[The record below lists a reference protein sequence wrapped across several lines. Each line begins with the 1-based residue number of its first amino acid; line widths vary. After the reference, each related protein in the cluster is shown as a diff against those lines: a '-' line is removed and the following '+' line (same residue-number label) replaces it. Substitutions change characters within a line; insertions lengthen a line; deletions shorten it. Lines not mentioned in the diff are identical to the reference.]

1 VSTIEKEIICILFI
15 ERKIIM
21 TLKTFRIFLIVIVF
35 SLPSLCF
42 SAQPDGKVWESFD
55 NDWYYNKTNIDKS
68 SDIISV
74 WVYKY
79 VTNEN
84 RKEKIEIIKKS
95 DLDKSIK
102 YQKFD
107 HYLSLW
113 EIDTVNKQK
122 RLKELKDYD
131 DKGNVLDSNVYKDR
145 EWKEI
150 KPNSVFDKLYIKLG
164 LAQKEQQIREQ
175 QAKAQQA
182 KEQQAKEQLAK
193 EQQAKEQQAK
203 EQQAKEEQVREQ
215 QAKEQLAKEQQA
227 KEQQAKEQQAKE
239 QQAKAQQ
246 ANEQRAKEQQAK
258 ETPAQE
264 TVVRETTRRESSE
277 ISGRPVG
284 KSWELLS
291 DNVYYNKRNFTKLA
305 NIVSVW
311 TYNIVTDDFREQK
324 IEAIKKN
331 DLDKS
336 RKYEYYDHNVVL
348 SEINCRKKLARTKM
362 YVDYDD
368 AGEVLYS
375 YTYNSRDW
383 KDIITGSSC
392 DKLYQKLCMT
402 RKAPLNQ
409 KKLKKSLK
417 KKKSRIH
424 SSRKKVEKVED
435 EGAENSSE

>member
-1 VSTIEKEIICILFI
+1 VSNIEKEIICISFI

-21 TLKTFRIFLIVIVF
+21 TFKTLLIFLIVMVF
-35 SLPSLCF
+35 SIPSLCF
-42 SAQPDGKVWESFD
+42 SAQPDSKVWESFD

-68 SDIISV
+68 SYIISV
-74 WVYKY
+74 WVYKS
-79 VTNEN
+79 VTNDN

-102 YQKFD
+102 YQKID

-113 EIDTVNKQK
+113 EIDTKNKQK

-131 DKGNVLDSNVYKDR
+131 DKGNVLESNVYKDR
-145 EWKEI
+145 EWKDI

-164 LAQKEQQIREQ
+164 LTQKEQPAKEQ
-175 QAKAQQA
+175 PA
-182 KEQQAKEQLAK
+182 KEQQVKEQQVK
-193 EQQAKEQQAK
+193 EQQAKEQQA
-203 EQQAKEEQVREQ
+203 REQ
-215 QAKEQLAKEQQA
+215 QAREQQAKEQQA

-239 QQAKAQQ
+239 QQVKEQQ
-246 ANEQRAKEQQAK
+246 AKEQQAK
-258 ETPAQE
+258 EQQVKEQQVKETPPAQE
-264 TVVRETTRRESSE
+264 TIERETTVRESSA
-277 ISGRPVG
+277 ISGKPLG
-284 KSWELLS
+284 KSWEFLS
-291 DNVYYNKRNFTKLA
+291 DNVYYNKRNFTKLS

-348 SEINCRKKLARTKM
+348 SEINCRKRLARTKM

-368 AGEVLYS
+368 AGEVLTS
-375 YTYNSRDW
+375 YTYNNREW
-383 KDIITGSSC
+383 KDIITGSPC

-402 RKAPLNQ
+402 RKASLH
-409 KKLKKSLK
+409 KETSLHKKKSLK
-417 KKKSRIH
+417 KKKSKIH
-424 SSRKKVEKVED
+424 SSIQKVED
-435 EGAENSSE
+435 EGSEN

>member
-1 VSTIEKEIICILFI
+1 VSNIEKEIICISFI

-21 TLKTFRIFLIVIVF
+21 TFKTFPIFLIVMVF
-35 SLPSLCF
+35 SIPSLCF
-42 SAQPDGKVWESFD
+42 SAQPDSKVWESFD

-68 SDIISV
+68 SYIISV
-74 WVYKY
+74 WVYKS
-79 VTNEN
+79 VTNDS

-113 EIDTVNKQK
+113 EIDTKNKQK

-131 DKGNVLDSNVYKDR
+131 DKGNVLESNVYKDR
-145 EWKEI
+145 EWKDI
-150 KPNSVFDKLYIKLG
+150 KPNSIFDKLYIKLG
-164 LAQKEQQIREQ
+164 LTQNEQPAKEQP
-175 QAKAQQA
+175 A
-182 KEQQAKEQLAK
+182 KEQQVK
-193 EQQAKEQQAK
+193 EQQVKEQQ
-203 EQQAKEEQVREQ
+203 
-215 QAKEQLAKEQQA
+215 AKEQQA

-239 QQAKAQQ
+239 QQAKEQQAKEQQVKEQQAKEQQVKEQQAKEQQAKEQQVKEQQ
-246 ANEQRAKEQQAK
+246 ANEQRAKEQQVK

-264 TVVRETTRRESSE
+264 TTERETTVRESSA
-277 ISGRPVG
+277 ISGKPMG
-284 KSWELLS
+284 KSWEFLS
-291 DNVYYNKRNFTKLA
+291 DNVYYNKRNFTKLS

-348 SEINCRKKLARTKM
+348 SEINCRKRLARTKM

-368 AGEVLYS
+368 AGEVLTS
-375 YTYNSRDW
+375 YTYNNREW
-383 KDIITGSSC
+383 NDIITGSPC

-402 RKAPLNQ
+402 RKA
-409 KKLKKSLK
+409 SLH
-417 KKKSRIH
+417 KKKSKIH
-424 SSRKKVEKVED
+424 SSRQKVED
-435 EGAENSSE
+435 EGSEN

>member
-1 VSTIEKEIICILFI
+1 
-15 ERKIIM
+15 M
-21 TLKTFRIFLIVIVF
+21 TFKTFRIFLIVIVF

-42 SAQPDGKVWESFD
+42 SAQPDSKVWESFD
-55 NDWYYNKTNIDKS
+55 NDWYYNKTNMDKS

-74 WVYKY
+74 WVYKN

-145 EWKEI
+145 EWKDI
-150 KPNSVFDKLYIKLG
+150 KPNSVFDKLYIKLA
-164 LAQKEQQIREQ
+164 LTQKEQ
-175 QAKAQQA
+175 QAKAQPAKVQPA
-182 KEQQAKEQLAK
+182 KEQQTKAQQVKEQQAKEG
-193 EQQAKEQQAK
+193 
-203 EQQAKEEQVREQ
+203 QVREQ
-215 QAKEQLAKEQQA
+215 QAKEQQAREQQAREQRAKEQQV
-227 KEQQAKEQQAKE
+227 
-239 QQAKAQQ
+239 
-246 ANEQRAKEQQAK
+246 REQQAK

-264 TVVRETTRRESSE
+264 TPAQETTVRETTRRESSE
-277 ISGRPVG
+277 ISGKPLG
-284 KSWELLS
+284 KSWEFLS
-291 DNVYYNKRNFTKLA
+291 DNVYYNKRNFTKLS

-311 TYNIVTDDFREQK
+311 TYNVVTDDFREQK

-348 SEINCRKKLARTKM
+348 SEINCRKRLARTKM

-375 YTYNSRDW
+375 YTYSSRDW
-383 KDIITGSSC
+383 KNIITGSPC

-402 RKAPLNQ
+402 RQAQLHNRKAPLH
-409 KKLKKSLK
+409 KKKSLK

-424 SSRKKVEKVED
+424 SSRQKVEKVED
-435 EGAENSSE
+435 EGAENQSE

>member
-1 VSTIEKEIICILFI
+1 VSNIEKEIICISFI

-21 TLKTFRIFLIVIVF
+21 TFKTFLIFLIVMVF
-35 SLPSLCF
+35 SIPSLCF
-42 SAQPDGKVWESFD
+42 SAQPDSKVWESFD

-68 SDIISV
+68 SYIISV
-74 WVYKY
+74 WVYKS

-113 EIDTVNKQK
+113 EIDTKNKQK

-131 DKGNVLDSNVYKDR
+131 DKGNVLESNVYKNR
-145 EWKEI
+145 EWKDI

-164 LAQKEQQIREQ
+164 LTQNEQPAKEQP
-175 QAKAQQA
+175 A
-182 KEQQAKEQLAK
+182 KEQQAK
-193 EQQAKEQQAK
+193 QQQ
-203 EQQAKEEQVREQ
+203 
-215 QAKEQLAKEQQA
+215 AKEQQA

-239 QQAKAQQ
+239 QQAKEQQAREQQ
-246 ANEQRAKEQQAK
+246 ANEQRAKEQQVK
-258 ETPAQE
+258 ETPVQGTPAQE
-264 TVVRETTRRESSE
+264 TIERETTVREPA
-277 ISGRPVG
+277 ISGKPLG
-284 KSWELLS
+284 KSWEFLS
-291 DNVYYNKRNFTKLA
+291 DNVYYNKRNFTKIS

-368 AGEVLYS
+368 AGEVLTS
-375 YTYNSRDW
+375 YTYNNREW
-383 KDIITGSSC
+383 KDIITGSPC

-402 RKAPLNQ
+402 RKASLHNEISSH
-409 KKLKKSLK
+409 KKKSMHKKKSLK
-417 KKKSRIH
+417 KKKSKIH
-424 SSRKKVEKVED
+424 SSRQKVED
-435 EGAENSSE
+435 EGSEN

>member
-1 VSTIEKEIICILFI
+1 
-15 ERKIIM
+15 M

-164 LAQKEQQIREQ
+164 LTQKEQQIREQ

-182 KEQQAKEQLAK
+182 KEQQAKEQQAK
-193 EQQAKEQQAK
+193 EEQAKEQQ
-203 EQQAKEEQVREQ
+203 
-215 QAKEQLAKEQQA
+215 AKEQQA

-239 QQAKAQQ
+239 QQAKAQQAKEQQAKEQQAREQQ

-383 KDIITGSSC
+383 KDITPGSSC

-424 SSRKKVEKVED
+424 SSRQKVED
-435 EGAENSSE
+435 EDAGN

>member
-1 VSTIEKEIICILFI
+1 MSTIEKEIIRISSI

-21 TLKTFRIFLIVIVF
+21 TFKTFRIFLIVIVF
-35 SLPSLCF
+35 SFSSLCF
-42 SAQPDGKVWESFD
+42 SAQPDSKVWESFD
-55 NDWYYNKTNIDKS
+55 SDWYYNKTNMDKS
-68 SDIISV
+68 SYIISV
-74 WVYKY
+74 WVYKS

-113 EIDTVNKQK
+113 EIDTKNKQK

-145 EWKEI
+145 EWKDI

-164 LAQKEQQIREQ
+164 LAQKEQQ
-175 QAKAQQA
+175 AN
-182 KEQQAKEQLAK
+182 

-203 EQQAKEEQVREQ
+203 AQQ
-215 QAKEQLAKEQQA
+215 AKEQQA

-246 ANEQRAKEQQAK
+246 AKEQQAKEQQAK
-258 ETPAQE
+258 EQRAIEQQPKETPAEE
-264 TVVRETTRRESSE
+264 TTVRETTVREPSA
-277 ISGRPVG
+277 ISGKPLG
-284 KSWELLS
+284 KSWEFLS
-291 DNVYYNKRNFTKLA
+291 DNVYYNKRNFTKIS

-324 IEAIKKN
+324 IEAVKKN

-348 SEINCRKKLARTKM
+348 SEINCRKRLVRTKM

-368 AGEVLYS
+368 AGEVLTS
-375 YTYNSRDW
+375 YTYNNREW
-383 KDIITGSSC
+383 KDIITGSPC
-392 DKLYQKLCMT
+392 DKLYQKLCMG

-409 KKLKKSLK
+409 KKLKKSLH
-417 KKKSRIH
+417 KKKSKIH
-424 SSRKKVEKVED
+424 SSRQKVED
-435 EGAENSSE
+435 EGSEN

>member
-1 VSTIEKEIICILFI
+1 VSNIEKEIICISFI

-21 TLKTFRIFLIVIVF
+21 TFKTFPIFLIVMVF
-35 SLPSLCF
+35 SIPSLCF
-42 SAQPDGKVWESFD
+42 SAQPDSKVWESFD

-68 SDIISV
+68 SYIISV
-74 WVYKY
+74 WVYKS
-79 VTNEN
+79 VTNDS

-113 EIDTVNKQK
+113 EIDTKNKQK

-131 DKGNVLDSNVYKDR
+131 DKGNVLESNVYKDR
-145 EWKEI
+145 EWKDI
-150 KPNSVFDKLYIKLG
+150 KPNSIFDKLYIKLG
-164 LAQKEQQIREQ
+164 LTQNEQP
-175 QAKAQQA
+175 A
-182 KEQQAKEQLAK
+182 KEQPAK

-203 EQQAKEEQVREQ
+203 EQQV
-215 QAKEQLAKEQQA
+215 KEQQA
-227 KEQQAKEQQAKE
+227 KEQQAKEQQVKE
-239 QQAKAQQ
+239 QQAKEQQVKEQQVKEQQ
-246 ANEQRAKEQQAK
+246 ANEQRAKEQQVK

-264 TVVRETTRRESSE
+264 TTERETTVRESSA
-277 ISGRPVG
+277 ISGKPMG
-284 KSWELLS
+284 KSWEFLS
-291 DNVYYNKRNFTKLA
+291 DNVYYNKRNFTKLS

-348 SEINCRKKLARTKM
+348 SEINCRKRLARTKM

-368 AGEVLYS
+368 AGEVLTS
-375 YTYNSRDW
+375 YTYNNREW
-383 KDIITGSSC
+383 NDIITGSPC

-402 RKAPLNQ
+402 RKA
-409 KKLKKSLK
+409 SLH
-417 KKKSRIH
+417 KKKSKIH
-424 SSRKKVEKVED
+424 SSRQKVED
-435 EGAENSSE
+435 EGSEN

>member
-1 VSTIEKEIICILFI
+1 
-15 ERKIIM
+15 M
-21 TLKTFRIFLIVIVF
+21 TFKTFLIFLIVMVF
-35 SLPSLCF
+35 SIPSLCF
-42 SAQPDGKVWESFD
+42 SAQPDSKVWESFD

-68 SDIISV
+68 SYIISV
-74 WVYKY
+74 WVYKS

-113 EIDTVNKQK
+113 EIDTKNKQK

-131 DKGNVLDSNVYKDR
+131 DKGNVLESNVYKNR
-145 EWKEI
+145 EWKDI

-164 LAQKEQQIREQ
+164 LTQNEQPAKEQP
-175 QAKAQQA
+175 A
-182 KEQQAKEQLAK
+182 KEQQAK
-193 EQQAKEQQAK
+193 QQQ
-203 EQQAKEEQVREQ
+203 
-215 QAKEQLAKEQQA
+215 AKEQQA

-239 QQAKAQQ
+239 QQAKEQQAREQQ
-246 ANEQRAKEQQAK
+246 ANEQRAKEQQVK
-258 ETPAQE
+258 ETPVQGTPAQE
-264 TVVRETTRRESSE
+264 TIERETTVREPA
-277 ISGRPVG
+277 ISGKPLG
-284 KSWELLS
+284 KSWEFLS
-291 DNVYYNKRNFTKLA
+291 DNVYYNKRNFTKIS

-368 AGEVLYS
+368 AGEVLTS
-375 YTYNSRDW
+375 YTYNNREW
-383 KDIITGSSC
+383 KDIITGSPC

-402 RKAPLNQ
+402 RKASLHNEISSH
-409 KKLKKSLK
+409 KKKSMHKKKSLK
-417 KKKSRIH
+417 KKKSKIH
-424 SSRKKVEKVED
+424 SSRQKVED
-435 EGAENSSE
+435 EGSEN